1 MQDTAEEQNS
11 ASASWPNSNAN
22 NELSCVSLCAYKPIS
37 SQIHEAE
44 WRHVPNNITHT
55 NVAASDNYNL
65 LQQPLHPTNLNFLTP
80 KPTFYPLEMSSDV
93 GFLDP
98 QASFTSK
105 ADHDVFLSSS
115 NNSLLLTLPN
125 LSSSMCQI
133 TQQGF
138 LGFKNIINSYHDHVA

>member
-1 MQDTAEEQNS
+1 M
-11 ASASWPNSNAN
+11 
-22 NELSCVSLCAYKPIS
+22 V
-37 SQIHEAE
+37 E

-55 NVAASDNYNL
+55 REDDDNVIFSTNNVVAADIYYNL
-65 LQQPLHPTNLNFLTP
+65 LQQQPLHTTNL
-80 KPTFYPLEMSSDV
+80 KPTFYPLEMTSHV